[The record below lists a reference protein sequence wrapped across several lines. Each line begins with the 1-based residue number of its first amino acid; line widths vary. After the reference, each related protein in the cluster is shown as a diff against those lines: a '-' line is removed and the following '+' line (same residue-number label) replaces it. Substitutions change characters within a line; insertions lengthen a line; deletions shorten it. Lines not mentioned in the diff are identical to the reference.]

1 MIAYDLIVS
10 LPFSDILVF
19 LWFFVLLDVP
29 RYLLASVV
37 MVWLRPADRPVYAD
51 VTGIIACHNEQHT
64 IRRCVESMRRNG
76 VAQICVVN
84 DGSTDRTHEVAAAL
98 AGVEL
103 IDLPERIGK
112 PDAIN
117 AALPHARHELILVA
131 DADTVFADGSVPL
144 AAGYFDGNVGG
155 VGFYLRP
162 LNASMTLTTSIQA
175 VEYAIGFGSIR
186 RLTDLIGL
194 LPNVS
199 GAASMFSKQAIA
211 EVKGWDC
218 EVAED
223 AAISMKLRAA
233 GWQVRYA
240 ADAEA
245 MTIVPETMDELF
257 LQRLRWDAC
266 VIAIWWRKFGWMLNP
281 FSRRFRLPNAL
292 TVLDVLLFSAIMPV
306 VLPVYLFWMF
316 DRAGAGLADILMAS
330 ILAMAAVELFIAI
343 LVGLEP
349 WLLIWWPWYFVVEL
363 FALRPLRVIALV
375 SEALFKISRNDPYI
389 PVEQRWRL
397 I

>member
-1 MIAYDLIVS
+1 MIAYDLVVS
-10 LPFSDILVF
+10 LPFSDLVVL

-29 RYLLASVV
+29 RYLLASIVTP
-37 MVWLRPADRPVYAD
+37 WLSPGGHSVHAD
-51 VTGIIACHNEQHT
+51 VTGIIACHNEEHT

-76 VAQICVVN
+76 VTQICVVN
-84 DGSTDRTHEVAAAL
+84 DGSTDGTHEVAATL
-98 AGVEL
+98 SEVEL
-103 IDLPERIGK
+103 IDLPDRIGK

-131 DADTVFADGSVPL
+131 DADTVFVDGSVSVAVSYFGVNV
-144 AAGYFDGNVGG
+144 AA

-162 LNASMTLTTSIQA
+162 LNADLTLTTRIQA

-199 GAASMFSKQAIA
+199 GAASLFSKRAID
-211 EVKGWDC
+211 EVNGWDC

-233 GWQVRYA
+233 GWQVHYA

-245 MTIVPETMDELF
+245 MTIVPETIEELL

-266 VIAIWWRKFGWMLNP
+266 VLAIWWRKFGWMLNP
-281 FSRRFRLPNAL
+281 FSRRFRLSNAL

-316 DRAGAGLADILMAS
+316 DRAGAGLVDILMAS
-330 ILAMAAVELFIAI
+330 ILAMAAVELLIAI

-363 FALRPLRVIALV
+363 FALRPLRVVALV

-389 PVEQRWRL
+389 PTQQRWRL